1 MGAREDLIAI
11 PDEQLRHGKIGQ
23 AALVFMDFRDSPR
36 RWWTGF
42 GDLPHAGH
50 VWQGLGDLISIS
62 GIDTNYSVSARKVS
76 FQLAATPEMLA
87 LALAAK
93 TRVRERAVSIFEQLF
108 LVESQDADI
117 QFGQPLGPMFS
128 LFNGTMLKMPWTA
141 EGAQK
146 RGLTLHCEGLFYRR
160 NQPPRGRWTD
170 ADQKARYPGDKGLD
184 RLPLYANG
192 YEAGWRG

>member
-1 MGAREDLIAI
+1 MGAREELIAI
-11 PDEQLRHGKIGQ
+11 PDEQLRTGRIGQ
-23 AALVFMDFRDSPR
+23 AALVFMDFKDAPR

-62 GIDTNYSVSARKVS
+62 GIDTDYQVSARQVS
-76 FQLAATPEMLA
+76 FQLAATLEMLA

-93 TRVRERAVSIFEQLF
+93 SRVKGREVLIYEQLF
-108 LVESQDADI
+108 LVESEDADI

-128 LFNGTMLKMPWTA
+128 LFTGEMLTMPWTA
-141 EGAQK
+141 EGATK
-146 RGLTLHCEGLFYRR
+146 RGLTLNCEGLFYRR

-170 ADQKARYPGDKGLD
+170 ADQKARYPNDRGFD

-192 YEAGWRG
+192 YETRWRG